1 MTERAGTEYLVGLA
15 DRVSGQVDVGP
26 VDVGLG
32 DVGLG
37 HVGQGAAE
45 AAAFHLNEPEVYAL
59 LTRLGL
65 RHGACAFAP
74 DGADLGDWA
83 AKASRLAD
91 AEGRLVLKLVGREIL
106 HKTEAGGV
114 RILRLSADDA
124 VPELL
129 AAAREL
135 LTSARERG
143 LAGVEGVLAAAFV
156 AHAANRPGQEVL
168 LTLRQDPAFGPCVV
182 IGVGG
187 TLTEWHGS
195 GATLILPAAGLQA
208 AAVEAALLRHPKL
221 SLLVKPSR
229 LYPAPPLD
237 VRELAAAAAALAA
250 FGVAAGPGSDL
261 RWTLEELEINPA
273 VAGPEGLTVLDGVA
287 RVSRR
292 KWPRR
297 QRPLDRVKALM
308 DPRSAVVFGV
318 SAKGLNPGRIIVENL
333 RRSPSVA
340 ADRLYIVHPSQTDI
354 GGVPCFPDIASL
366 PERCDVAVIAL
377 PAADAVAAVAE
388 LVEHDRAA
396 SIILNPGGFAE
407 AGRADLAGAIE
418 ASLARGQARPGGGP
432 VLVGGNCLGIV
443 SRGRYN
449 TFFLPDYKLPFRSGR
464 GQNLALVS
472 QSGAYLVTF
481 TSNFDGVIEPRAS
494 ISFGNQMDLTV
505 SDFLAHYLDEP
516 EVNVFACYVEGFR
529 DGDGARFLEQ
539 ARLARSRG
547 LRVVIFKAGRTALGA
562 QAAASHTAS
571 LAGDYAV
578 ARACL
583 EDAGVTV
590 AGSLDEFEDLIRTFT
605 LLADRPARGA
615 RVGIISNAG
624 FECSTVTDEL
634 GGLEL
639 ARLDDEARAVLDAAL
654 PAFAHRQN
662 PVDATPMADSK
673 AFADCCAAILACP
686 GVDVGVFSAVPVT
699 GAMDTLPADPAGS
712 HREDLSGPES
722 LPSLVLR
729 AFAAS
734 PKPAVVV
741 VDSGDLYQPLRRR
754 FEEAG
759 VPVFRKID
767 RAARALAAYC
777 RGREGVR

>member
-1 MTERAGTEYLVGLA
+1 MQVQAAADHLAGLA
-15 DRVSGQVDVGP
+15 DGLVQSWGSEPLPRDVP
-26 VDVGLG
+26 
-32 DVGLG
+32 
-37 HVGQGAAE
+37 
-45 AAAFHLNEPEVYAL
+45 AFHLNEPEVYGL
-59 LTRLGL
+59 LARIGL
-65 RHGACAFAP
+65 RHGAYSFAP
-74 DGADLGDWA
+74 VAADLGAWA
-83 AKASRLAD
+83 AGACRLAD
-91 AEGRLVLKLVGREIL
+91 AEGRLVLKLVGRDIL

-114 RILRLSADDA
+114 RILRLDPDDA
-124 VPELL
+124 AAGLAASGEDLL
-129 AAAREL
+129 A
-135 LTSARERG
+135 SARQRG
-143 LAGVEGVLAAAFV
+143 VAGVEGLLAAAFV
-156 AHAANRPGQEVL
+156 PHAANRPGQEVL

-187 TLTEWHGS
+187 TLTEWHGAA
-195 GATLILPAAGLQA
+195 ATLILPAHGL
-208 AAVEAALLRHPKL
+208 EAASVEQALWRHPRL

-229 LYPAPPLD
+229 LYREAPLD
-237 VRELAAAAAALAA
+237 VVELAGAACALAA
-250 FGVAAGPGSDL
+250 LGVAAGPGSNL
-261 RWTLEELEINPA
+261 PWTLEELEINPA
-273 VAGPEGLTVLDGVA
+273 VAGPEGLTALDGVA
-287 RVSRR
+287 RISRR

-297 QRPLDRVKALM
+297 QRPLERVKALM

-318 SAKGLNPGRIIVENL
+318 SAKGPNPGRIILENL
-333 RRSPSVA
+333 RRSPAVA
-340 ADRLYIVHPSQTDI
+340 ADRLYVVHPTQTEI
-354 GGVPCFPDIASL
+354 AGVPCFPDIASL
-366 PERCDVAVIAL
+366 PERCDLAVIAL
-377 PAADAVAAVAE
+377 PAADAVATVTD

-396 SIILNPGGFAE
+396 AIILNPGGFAE
-407 AGRADLAGAIE
+407 AGRSDLALAIE
-418 ASLARGQARPGGGP
+418 SALARGQERPGGGP

-449 TFFLPDYKLPFRSGR
+449 TFFLPEYKLPFRSGR
-464 GQNLALVS
+464 GENLALVS

-481 TSNFDGVIEPRAS
+481 ISNFDGVIEPRSS

-516 EVNVFACYVEGFR
+516 TVNVFACYVEGFR
-529 DGDGARFLEQ
+529 DGDGVRFLEQ
-539 ARLARSRG
+539 ARLARRRG

-605 LLADRPARGA
+605 LLADRPAQGP

-634 GGLEL
+634 GGRESGGLEL
-639 ARLDDEARAVLDAAL
+639 AKLDEAACAVLDGVL
-654 PAFAHRQN
+654 PGFAHRLN
-662 PVDATPMADSK
+662 PIDTTPMANSQ

-686 GVDVGVFSAVPVT
+686 GVDAGLFSAVPVT
-699 GAMDTLPADPAGS
+699 GAMETLPADPAGL
-712 HREDLSGPES
+712 HREDLAGPDS
-722 LPSLVLR
+722 LSSLLLR
-729 AFAAS
+729 VIVAS

-777 RGREGVR
+777 RGWEGD